1 MAGTLEKMLG
11 SAFEAG
17 RKLREVEEA
26 TETTRIAV
34 EKQYQL
40 ISQYLFSL
48 AAKTEDHDAGRVE
61 ELREGS
67 LNAPVFIQDV
77 TNVIWNGKPDAPA
90 IKPENGGII
99 NIIEPDTIWFW
110 NGDLICVYAPFRA
123 MWFIFSANNV
133 ASMEEANGI
142 DEEKQKLH

>member
-1 MAGTLEKMLG
+1 MARTLEDILG
-11 SAFEAG
+11 SAFEAA

-26 TETTRIAV
+26 TAATRIAV
-34 EKQYQL
+34 AKQYQI

-48 AAKTEDHDAGRVE
+48 AAKTEDHDDGRVE

-67 LNAPVFIQDV
+67 LNAPVFIRDV
-77 TNVIWNGKPDAPA
+77 TNAIWNGKPDAPA
-90 IKPENGGII
+90 IKPENGGVI

-110 NGDLICVYAPFRA
+110 NEDLICVYAPLRA
-123 MWFIFSANNV
+123 MWFIFGANNV
-133 ASMEEANGI
+133 APMEEANGI